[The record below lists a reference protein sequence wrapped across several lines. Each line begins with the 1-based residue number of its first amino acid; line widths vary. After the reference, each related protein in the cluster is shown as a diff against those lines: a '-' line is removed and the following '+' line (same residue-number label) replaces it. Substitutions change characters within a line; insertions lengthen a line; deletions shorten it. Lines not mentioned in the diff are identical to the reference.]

1 MRLIAITFAVLLASV
16 GSSLADRSPTPEERA
31 KIESTLLSQGFIR
44 WGEIELD
51 DGLWE
56 VDDAHAADGRKY
68 ELKLDPKT
76 LQIIKRE
83 RD

>member
-1 MRLIAITFAVLLASV
+1 MRLVTLIIAILLVSV

-31 KIESTLLSQGFIR
+31 KIESTLRSQGFVR

-51 DGLWE
+51 DGAWE

-68 ELKLDPKT
+68 ELKLDPST